1 MMKQIAMA
9 QPGARVHHWRQWLAW
24 LTWGVLILLAWRF
37 ITRDALRY
45 FDLDE
50 ATFGRFWPRRMWLLP
65 HIAGGMLALLLGP
78 FQFWSGLRRQ
88 EKVNSLSLRVH
99 RWTGRLYLVG
109 VGLAAGSA
117 LHLAFFIPPSEGGWA
132 GGVALFTLA
141 AVWLMATAL
150 AVVAILNGLI
160 NTHQEWMIRSYV
172 LTFAFVNL
180 RSLGDFP
187 IISSAGTVAERLT
200 TVVWLSWTLPLFV
213 TEVNL
218 EWKRTRPGKRLHP
231 SRRSEV

>member
-1 MMKQIAMA
+1 
-9 QPGARVHHWRQWLAW
+9 
-24 LTWGVLILLAWRF
+24 
-37 ITRDALRY
+37 
-45 FDLDE
+45 
-50 ATFGRFWPRRMWLLP
+50 MWLLP

-78 FQFWSGLRRQ
+78 LQFWSGLRRQ
-88 EKVNSLSLRVH
+88 SLRVH

-141 AVWLMATAL
+141 VVWLTASAL
-150 AVVAILNGLI
+150 AVAAIRRGLV

-180 RSLGDFP
+180 RWWVDFP

-200 TVVWLSWTLPLFV
+200 TISWLSWTLPLFV
-213 TEVNL
+213 MEVIL
-218 EWKRTRPGKRLHP
+218 QWKRARPSLGMRGETMKPQANKGGKETVSSRLKP
-231 SRRSEV
+231 DAPR